1 MREKRKLLA
10 GLSAAMILLLGVYAL
25 LVFTGEDKKADN
37 GNRGNDNAASG
48 TVAGDTASG
57 SAAGDTASGSA
68 AGDIAS
74 GTVTGEDSTGE
85 NTEYELVP
93 FTWEETERIDVD
105 NAEGN
110 YTIAGSEDGF
120 VLVGYEK
127 YAQNQEAMNTT
138 VRLMT
143 SLTAQR
149 IYETD
154 FEKEKYGLEEPR
166 ATVKL
171 SGDMEEVVFY
181 LGDYNEGASVWY
193 LMKEGDESLYSVAKG
208 LGDKMT
214 ASLFTYLDTELIPAF
229 DSSREEMTERLTR
242 IVIERP
248 DLERPLEIVASGE
261 PAQAYTSSYELT
273 SPIHVKTSLKVMNE
287 EIGGLFGLSA
297 DRATGIYEGE
307 KAADYGLDEPVMV
320 MTVCHDGKEDVF
332 TVGKAVEE
340 TEEKTGGSV
349 ERYLVCSNSDL
360 LYVIQESRLS
370 FLDVDADD
378 LFFEMAILPDIN
390 QVEELYLNLK
400 GEEYV
405 FSLSFEGEELKV
417 ELGQQ
422 EIDDRLFRTFYS
434 FLLEID
440 IEKINTDAHSGT
452 PVLTAEYRY
461 REGGSD
467 RVEAYQLEDAR
478 RMGIVVN
485 GEPDF
490 EGRIAYIDKLQEEL
504 AHLLAGED
512 IDTNW

>member
-10 GLSAAMILLLGVYAL
+10 GLSVALILLLGVYAL

-48 TVAGDTASG
+48 T
-57 SAAGDTASGSA
+57 AAGDT
-68 AGDIAS
+68 AS
-74 GTVTGEDSTGE
+74 GTVTGEDSAGE

-93 FTWEETERIDVD
+93 FTLEEIERIDVD
-105 NAEGN
+105 NAEGG
-110 YTIAGSEDGF
+110 YAIVGSEDGF
-120 VLVGYEK
+120 VLAGYEK

-138 VRLMT
+138 ARLMA

-154 FEKEKYGLEEPR
+154 FEKEKYGLENPQ

-181 LGDYNEGASVWY
+181 LGDYNEGVSAWY

-208 LGDKMT
+208 LGDKMA
-214 ASLFTYLDTELIPAF
+214 ASSFTYLDTELIPAF
-229 DSSREEMTERLTR
+229 DSTGEVMTERLNR

-248 DLERPLEIVASGE
+248 DLERPLEIVASEE

-273 SPIHVKTSLKVMNE
+273 SPIHVRTSLKVMNE

-297 DRATGIYEGE
+297 DRATGMYEAE
-307 KAADYGLDEPVMV
+307 KAADYGLDEPAMV

-332 TVGKAVEE
+332 TVGKAVEKTE
-340 TEEKTGGSV
+340 EKTEEKTGGSV

-370 FLDVDADD
+370 FLDVDVDD
-378 LFFEMAILPDIN
+378 LFFEMAVLPEIN

-400 GEEYV
+400 GEEYL
-405 FSLSFEGEELKV
+405 FSLSFEGEDLKV

-422 EIDDRLFRTFYS
+422 EIDDGLFRTFYS

-467 RVEAYQLEDAR
+467 KVEAYQLADAR

-490 EGRIAYIDKLQEEL
+490 EGRIAYLDKLQEEL

>member
-10 GLSAAMILLLGVYAL
+10 GLSAALVLLLGVYVL
-25 LVFTGEDKKADN
+25 LVFMGEDKKADN
-37 GNRGNDNAASG
+37 RNVGNDNTASG
-48 TVAGDTASG
+48 TTAGDTASET
-57 SAAGDTASGSA
+57 AA
-68 AGDIAS
+68 
-74 GTVTGEDSTGE
+74 GEDSTDE

-93 FTWEETERIDVD
+93 FTLEETEKIDVD
-105 NAEGN
+105 NVEGSYAITNAE
-110 YTIAGSEDGF
+110 EGF
-120 VLVGYEK
+120 VLAGYEK
-127 YAQNQEAMNTT
+127 YAQDQEAMNTT
-138 VRLMT
+138 ARLMT
-143 SLTAQR
+143 SLTARR

-171 SGDMEEVVFY
+171 SGDTEEVVFY

-214 ASLFTYLDTELIPAF
+214 ASLFTYLDTGLISAF
-229 DSSREEMTERLTR
+229 DSSEEVMTERLTR

-273 SPIHVKTSLKVMNE
+273 SPIHVRTSLKVMNE

-297 DRATGIYEGE
+297 DRVEGMYEAE
-307 KAADYGLDEPVMV
+307 KAADYGLDKPAMV

-332 TVGKAVEE
+332 TVGKAVEK
-340 TEEKTGGSV
+340 TEGSG
-349 ERYLVCSNSDL
+349 ERYLVCSDSDL

-422 EIDDRLFRTFYS
+422 EVDAGLFRTFYS

-440 IEKINTDAHSGT
+440 IEKINTDAHGGT

-461 REGGSD
+461 REGSSD
-467 RVEAYQLEDAR
+467 KVEAYQLADAR
-478 RMGIVVN
+478 RMGIAVN

-490 EGRIAYIDKLQEEL
+490 EGRIAYLDKLQEEL
-504 AHLLAGED
+504 GHLLAGED